1 MGKRKDMKKGK
12 TQIEH
17 DVYTSLVG
25 FFEGKIAGQLYMS
38 ETRPRDSKQEDAVI
52 VAGAPSG
59 EQLQKGRVRILI
71 FVPDID
77 NGSGRPTP
85 DLARLLELEP
95 LGQQIIDTLHESLPD
110 YSFEFLT
117 TPYPGSNPGSTEHFV
132 NINLQYL
139 RKTF

>member
-1 MGKRKDMKKGK
+1 MKKGK

-17 DVYTSLVG
+17 EIYTALAG
-25 FFEGKIAGQLYMS
+25 FIQERIAGGFYRS
-38 ETRPRDSKQEDAVI
+38 ETRPRDSKEEDAVI
-52 VAGAPSG
+52 VAGTPSG
-59 EQLQKGRVRILI
+59 EQLQKGRVRILL

-77 NGSGRPTP
+77 NGTGTHVP
-85 DLARLLELEP
+85 DIQRLQELEE
-95 LGQQIIDTLHESLPD
+95 LAEKIIDTLHEGLPD

-117 TPYPGSNPGSTEHFV
+117 APDTGSVSESREHFV